1 MKDGASV
8 AWSCGLVVCGW
19 CYGYD
24 VEFYFVL
31 EGYREYRRIL
41 IRILNY
47 PSLHS
52 EVDIP

>member
-1 MKDGASV
+1 MKDGGASCWLV
-8 AWSCGLVVCGW
+8 ACCMGDGASS
-19 CYGYD
+19 

-47 PSLHS
+47 SSLHS
-52 EVDIP
+52 EVAIP